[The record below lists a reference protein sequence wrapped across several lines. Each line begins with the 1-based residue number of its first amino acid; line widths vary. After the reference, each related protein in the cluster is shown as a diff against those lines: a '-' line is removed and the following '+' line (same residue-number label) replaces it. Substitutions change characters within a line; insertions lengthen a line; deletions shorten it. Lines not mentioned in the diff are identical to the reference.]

1 MSRAASKSIVVTL
14 RMPSVCTSSMVTREL
29 NAMDARMAIFA
40 AASNPSTSA
49 VGSASAKPFSCASLS
64 AAS

>member
-1 MSRAASKSIVVTL
+1 MSRAASKSIVVTV
-14 RMPSVCTSSMVTREL
+14 MPSVCTSSMVTREL

-40 AASNPSTSA
+40 ARVEPVH
-49 VGSASAKPFSCASLS
+49 VGGGPASAKPFSCASLS